1 MANILAIKR
10 RVQTA
15 QNVSKTTKAM
25 QMIATSKLKRAQDAA
40 ISSRPYV
47 DKLTFLTRGLT
58 DRLDKEN
65 LSEYMKTQNQNNNKL
80 LIIISPDKGLCGGL
94 ITNLL
99 KELIQFDSSVKDTR
113 YITIGKKTENTVV
126 KLGKEV
132 IASFDFG
139 TTLPIFET
147 VYPIARIIDEQ
158 FLTKKISEVN
168 ILYTNFS
175 SVFSQI
181 PQISTLLPIKLPTFD
196 ILAEKKNDK
205 EKQAVQ
211 KSITLFEPNPDELLP
226 SLLVHYLEMALFQYL
241 LESYASEQAA
251 RMISMKNATEN
262 AQDIIEYLK
271 LEYNKERQ
279 EQITN
284 EILDIGG
291 ATAALAY
298 E

>member
-1 MANILAIKR
+1 MANILLIKR
-10 RVQTA
+10 RIQTA
-15 QNVSKTTKAM
+15 QNVSKTTRAM
-25 QMIATSKLKRAQDAA
+25 QMIATSKLKRAQNTA

-47 DKLTFLTRGLT
+47 DKLTFLTRSLT
-58 DRLDKEN
+58 DRLNEEN
-65 LSEYMKTQNQNNNKL
+65 LSEYMKTQKQNNKL

-99 KELIQFDSSVKDTR
+99 KELIQFDSSYKDTK
-113 YITIGKKTENTVV
+113 YITIGKKTENIVV

-147 VYPIARIIDEQ
+147 VYPIAKIIDEQ
-158 FLTKKISEVN
+158 FLGKKVSQVD

-175 SVFSQI
+175 SVFSQN
-181 PQISTLLPIKLPTFD
+181 PQISTLLPIKLPD
-196 ILAEKKNDK
+196 LINADDNKDH
-205 EKQAVQ
+205 
-211 KSITLFEPNPDELLP
+211 KSIQNSNSPYTSFEPSPNELLP

-279 EQITN
+279 ERITN

-291 ATAALAY
+291 AAAALAY

>member
-1 MANILAIKR
+1 MASVISIKR
-10 RVQTA
+10 RIQTA
-15 QNVSKTTKAM
+15 LNVSKTTRAM

-47 DKLTFLTRGLT
+47 DKLIFLTRGLT
-58 DRLDKEN
+58 DRLDEEN
-65 LSEYMKTQNQNNNKL
+65 LSVYMKTQNQNNNKL

-94 ITNLL
+94 IANLL
-99 KELIQFDSSVKDTR
+99 KKLIQFDSGYKDAR
-113 YITIGKKTENTVV
+113 YITIGKKTENQVV

-139 TTLPIFET
+139 TILPIFET
-147 VYPIARIIDEQ
+147 VYPIAKIIDDQ

-168 ILYTNFS
+168 VLYTNFS

-181 PQISTLLPIKLPTFD
+181 PQISTLLPIKLPPSKIFTD
-196 ILAEKKNDK
+196 NNNDK
-205 EKQAVQ
+205 EKQALQ
-211 KSITLFEPNPDELLP
+211 KSITLFEPSPSELLP

-271 LEYNKERQ
+271 LEYNKKRQ
-279 EQITN
+279 ERITN

-291 ATAALAY
+291 AAAALAY

>member
-1 MANILAIKR
+1 MANILSIKKR
-10 RVQTA
+10 IQTA

-25 QMIATSKLKRAQDAA
+25 QMIATSKLKRAQDSAV
-40 ISSRPYV
+40 SSRPYV
-47 DKLTFLTRGLT
+47 DKLTFLTRNLT
-58 DRLDKEN
+58 SRIDEEN
-65 LSEYMKTQNQNNNKL
+65 LSEYMKTLTKDDKKL
-80 LIIISPDKGLCGGL
+80 LLVLSPDKGLCGGL

-99 KELIQFDSSVKDTR
+99 KELILFDSSYKDAK
-113 YITIGKKTENTVV
+113 YIVVGKKAENVIA
-126 KLGKEV
+126 KLGKEI

-139 TTLPIFET
+139 TSLPIFAS
-147 VYPIARIIDEQ
+147 VYPIAKIIDDQ
-158 FLTKKISEVN
+158 FLGEKVSQVN
-168 ILYTNFS
+168 VLYTNFS
-175 SVFSQI
+175 SVFSQK
-181 PQISTLLPIKLPTFD
+181 PQISTLLPIKLPQASNMD
-196 ILAEKKNDK
+196 DK
-205 EKQAVQ
+205 EEN
-211 KSITLFEPNPDELLP
+211 KSTQRSNSPYTSFEPSINELLP

-279 EQITN
+279 ERITN

-291 ATAALAY
+291 TAAALVY